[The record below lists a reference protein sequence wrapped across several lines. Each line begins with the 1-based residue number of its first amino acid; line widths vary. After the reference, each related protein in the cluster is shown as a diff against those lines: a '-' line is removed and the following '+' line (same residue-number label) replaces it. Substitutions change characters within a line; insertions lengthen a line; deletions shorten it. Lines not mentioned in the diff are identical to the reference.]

1 MPPVSI
7 ALLLPSNRIGSD
19 SPQKRACSPCKCE
32 HGVVN
37 RRIYVV
43 MGVSGSGKSV
53 VGAALANEL
62 DVEFV
67 DGDDYHT
74 AANVE
79 RMAAGVPL
87 TDADR
92 AAWLG
97 ALAARIREAGDAG
110 VGLVVACS
118 ALKRSYR
125 DVLRSAA
132 PDLQFVF
139 LEGSRQLIATR
150 LETRRG
156 HYMPASLLD
165 SQLATLEAPA
175 PNERVWVAD
184 ISQTPRDIVDNLL
197 ARVST

>member
-1 MPPVSI
+1 
-7 ALLLPSNRIGSD
+7 
-19 SPQKRACSPCKCE
+19 
-32 HGVVN
+32 VVN

-67 DGDDYHT
+67 DGDDYHP
-74 AANVE
+74 AANVK
-79 RMAAGVPL
+79 RMAAGIPL

-97 ALAARIREAGDAG
+97 ALAARIREARDAR

-125 DVLRSAA
+125 DVLRAGA

-139 LEGSRQLIATR
+139 LAGSRELIAARLGTR
-150 LETRRG
+150 SG

-165 SQLATLEAPA
+165 SQLATLEEPA
-175 PNERVWVAD
+175 TDERAWVAD
-184 ISQTPRDIVDNLL
+184 ISQAPRDIVDHLL
-197 ARVST
+197 ARVAT